1 MENPLTCNAL
11 YDIFMLRVTKEG
23 VFQIAEKSRA
33 EYMKSRRENQK
44 TFSAVIE
51 RKKMESFEKK
61 LHEIGKSKTE
71 WLNEKIDE
79 ELSK

>member
-1 MENPLTCNAL
+1 
-11 YDIFMLRVTKEG
+11 
-23 VFQIAEKSRA
+23 
-33 EYMKSRRENQK
+33 MKSRRENQK

-51 RKKMESFEKK
+51 RKKMESFEKR
-61 LHEIGKSKTE
+61 LHKTE

>member
-1 MENPLTCNAL
+1 
-11 YDIFMLRVTKEG
+11 
-23 VFQIAEKSRA
+23 
-33 EYMKSRRENQK
+33 MKSRRENQK

-51 RKKMESFEKK
+51 RKKMESFEKR

>member
-1 MENPLTCNAL
+1 
-11 YDIFMLRVTKEG
+11 
-23 VFQIAEKSRA
+23 
-33 EYMKSRRENQK
+33 MKSRRENQK

-51 RKKMESFEKK
+51 RKKMESFEKR
-61 LHEIGKSKTE
+61 LHEIGKRKTE

>member
-1 MENPLTCNAL
+1 MIYLC
-11 YDIFMLRVTKEG
+11 YVFRKE
-23 VFQIAEKSRA
+23 VFKIAEKSRA

-51 RKKMESFEKK
+51 RKKMESFEKR